1 MTFPAREMVL
11 LAAVTLSPGAQQPQQ
26 RDALPQRREHG
37 CLFPSPGPIVGA
49 DPSRTHPVKVMVP
62 TALVPRSEH
71 GRIMLG
77 LDAKHMIEATILVG
91 EKMVL
96 GHQVETYVFKKGGE
110 ASRYP
115 GTIQQTGDEKFDL
128 VNDRV
133 DGPPPDKVE
142 RVDFVIFETDT
153 PPQHHWMP
161 EGKNYRVLW
170 RKSFFYPAKREP
182 DRHP

>member
-1 MTFPAREMVL
+1 MTFSARQIVL
-11 LAAVTLSPGAQQPQQ
+11 FATVTLSLGAQQPQQ
-26 RDALPQRREHG
+26 RDALPQQRETG
-37 CLFPSPGPIVGA
+37 CLFPCPGPIVGT

-77 LDAKHMIEATILVG
+77 LDAKHMAEATILAG

-96 GHQVETYVFKKGGE
+96 GHKIETYVYLKGGE
-110 ASRYP
+110 APESP
-115 GTIQQTGDEKFDL
+115 GTVLQTSNERFDL
-128 VNDRV
+128 MNDRV
-133 DGPPPDKVE
+133 DVPPPGKVE

-161 EGKNYRVLW
+161 GGKKYRVLW
-170 RKSFFYPAKREP
+170 RKSFFYPAP
-182 DRHP
+182 L